1 MFEPPLSVSWSQ
13 YELIKKCEL
22 FLVDGRRKMLIS
34 KYNKIR
40 LRSDRHPKKNV
51 KENFFVIIF

>member
-13 YELIKKCEL
+13 YKLIKKCEL

-34 KYNKIR
+34 KYDKIR
-40 LRSDRHPKKNV
+40 LHSDRHPKKNV
-51 KENFFVIIF
+51 KQNFLVIIF